1 MDFCNQ
7 YLRIIRGRLPETA
20 AGWMFFALAV
30 IFLLVGGNKNLWSK
44 ITDNEMV
51 QKILRI
57 TSYIAC
63 VICMIL
69 TVVADSKKS

>member
-1 MDFCNQ
+1 
-7 YLRIIRGRLPETA
+7 
-20 AGWMFFALAV
+20 MFFALAV